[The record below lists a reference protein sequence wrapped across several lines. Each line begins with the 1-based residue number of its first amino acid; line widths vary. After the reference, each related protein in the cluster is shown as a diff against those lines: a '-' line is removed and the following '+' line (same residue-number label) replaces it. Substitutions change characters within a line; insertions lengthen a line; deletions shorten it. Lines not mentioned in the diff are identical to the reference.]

1 MGFRTLLIRLSV
13 DYIGISETINEDL
26 GKLFYRV
33 YVQPN
38 RPDNIEIEPE
48 DEADTDEKAIIFFR
62 MEWKN
67 L

>member
-1 MGFRTLLIRLSV
+1 V
-13 DYIGISETINEDL
+13 EYNGISETSNEDL
-26 GKLFYRV
+26 GKLHYRV

-38 RPDNIEIEPE
+38 RPDNIEVEPE
-48 DEADTDEKAIIFFR
+48 DEADTDEEDLIFCK